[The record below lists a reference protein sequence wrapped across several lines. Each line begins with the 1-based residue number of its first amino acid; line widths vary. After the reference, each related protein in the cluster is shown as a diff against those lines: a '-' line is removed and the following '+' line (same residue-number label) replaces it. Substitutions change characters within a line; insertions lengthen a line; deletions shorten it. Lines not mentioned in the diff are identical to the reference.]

1 MTLQDSPTLL
11 AQFGLFNTLTD
22 AERDRL
28 SRRLV
33 VQTRARGELLFRSSA
48 TLPVLYLVHQGQ
60 IKLSRYSEDGR
71 EIILD
76 FRRAGDIIGELA
88 LLGWSQQDDI
98 AEVSEQA
105 LVSAIPIDELA
116 PLLGSNCLF
125 NTQVTQLVV
134 QRLKQMQHRYESLC
148 FQGASSRI
156 RQFIREQADAVGRR
170 VGTEID
176 VKMSLT
182 HQDIAK
188 MTITSRQLVTGVM
201 RDLKR
206 QNVISYN
213 RNRILVRDYK
223 ALL

>member
-1 MTLQDSPTLL
+1 MNNTTPNLL
-11 AQFGLFNTLTD
+11 SQFRLFD
-22 AERDRL
+22 ALSDTERDQL

-33 VQTRARGELLFRSSA
+33 VQPRTKGELLFLPAA
-48 TLPVLYLVHQGQ
+48 TMPMLYLVHQGQ
-60 IKLSRYSEDGR
+60 IKLSRYSTDGR

-76 FRRAGDIIGELA
+76 FRQTGDVIGELG
-88 LLGWSQQDDI
+88 LVGWPQQDDV
-98 AEVSEQA
+98 AEVSKQA
-105 LVSAIPIDELA
+105 LVSAVSINELK
-116 PLLGSNCLF
+116 PLLASNYLF
-125 NTQVTQLVV
+125 SVQVTQLVV
-134 QRLKQMQHRYESLC
+134 QRLKKVQHRYESLC

-188 MTITSRQLVTGVM
+188 MTITSRQLVTGVL

-206 QNVISYN
+206 QNVITYN
-213 RNRILVRDYK
+213 RSRILVRNYQ

>member
-1 MTLQDSPTLL
+1 MNNTTPNLL
-11 AQFGLFNTLTD
+11 SQFRLFD
-22 AERDRL
+22 ALSDTERDQL

-33 VQTRARGELLFRSSA
+33 VQPRTKGELLFLPAA
-48 TLPVLYLVHQGQ
+48 TMPMLYLVHQGQ
-60 IKLSRYSEDGR
+60 IKLSRYSTDGR

-76 FRRAGDIIGELA
+76 FRQTGDVIGELG
-88 LLGWSQQDDI
+88 LVGWPQQDDV
-98 AEVSEQA
+98 AEVSKQA
-105 LVSAIPIDELA
+105 LVSAVSINELK
-116 PLLGSNCLF
+116 PLLASNYLF
-125 NTQVTQLVV
+125 SVQVTQLVV
-134 QRLKQMQHRYESLC
+134 QRLKKVQHRYESLC

-176 VKMSLT
+176 VKISLT

-188 MTITSRQLVTGVM
+188 MTITSRQLVTGVL

-206 QNVISYN
+206 QNVITYN
-213 RNRILVRDYK
+213 RSRILVRNYQ

>member
-1 MTLQDSPTLL
+1 MTPVSPTLL
-11 AQFGLFNTLTD
+11 AQFGLFNALTD
-22 AERDRL
+22 AEHNRL
-28 SRRLV
+28 SRRVV
-33 VQTRARGELLFRSSA
+33 VQSRAKGELLFPPAS
-48 TLPVLYLVHQGQ
+48 TFPVLYLVHQGQ
-60 IKLSRYSEDGR
+60 IKLSRYSDDGR

-76 FRRAGDIIGELA
+76 FRRAGDVIGELA
-88 LLGWSQQDDI
+88 LLGWPQPDDV

-105 LVSAIPIDELA
+105 LVSAIPVDELV
-116 PLLGSNCLF
+116 PLLASNCLF
-125 NTQVTQLVV
+125 GTQITHLVV
-134 QRLKQMQHRYESLC
+134 QRLKQIQHRYESLC

-156 RQFIREQADAVGRR
+156 RQFIREQADTVGRR

-188 MTITSRQLVTGVM
+188 RTITSRQLVTGVL

-213 RNRILVRDYK
+213 RNRILVRNYQ

>member
-1 MTLQDSPTLL
+1 MILQDSPTLL
-11 AQFGLFNTLTD
+11 AQFGLFNALND
-22 AERDRL
+22 AERDRM

-33 VQTRARGELLFRSSA
+33 VQSRAKGELLFRSA
-48 TLPVLYLVHQGQ
+48 VAAPLLYLVHQGQ
-60 IKLSRYSEDGR
+60 IKLSRYSDDGR

-76 FRRAGDIIGELA
+76 FRRAGDVVGELA
-88 LLGWSQQDDI
+88 LVGWAQQDDV
-98 AEVSEQA
+98 AEVAEQA
-105 LVSAIPIDELA
+105 LVSAIPINELT

-125 NTQVTQLVV
+125 NTQVTHLVV

-156 RQFIREQADAVGRR
+156 RQFIREQADAVGRH

-188 MTITSRQLVTGVM
+188 MTITSRQLVTGVL

-206 QNVISYN
+206 QNVITYN
-213 RNRILVRDYK
+213 RNRILVRNYQ